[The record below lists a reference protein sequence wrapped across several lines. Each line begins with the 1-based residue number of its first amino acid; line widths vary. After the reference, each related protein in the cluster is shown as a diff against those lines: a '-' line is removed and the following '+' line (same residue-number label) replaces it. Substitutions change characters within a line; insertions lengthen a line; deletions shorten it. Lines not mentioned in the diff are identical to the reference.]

1 MNDPPEKTT
10 ICAGC
15 ASFLR
20 ANASKDAYNEPA
32 VEDSRWSTGHDGLLP
47 FLCNLR
53 MVCGVV
59 LVMTVGILGEPQRI
73 TKEPVEISKS
83 S

>member
-20 ANASKDAYNEPA
+20 ANASTDAYNEP
-32 VEDSRWSTGHDGLLP
+32 VEDSRWSKGHDGMMAYL
-47 FLCNLR
+47 LCNFED
-53 MVCGVV
+53 GV
-59 LVMTVGILGEPQRI
+59 R
-73 TKEPVEISKS
+73 
-83 S
+83 

>member
-1 MNDPPEKTT
+1 MHIMSQQWRTRDGPQ
-10 ICAGC
+10 GMM
-15 ASFLR
+15 
-20 ANASKDAYNEPA
+20 AYY
-32 VEDSRWSTGHDGLLP
+32 L
-47 FLCNLR
+47 LCNLR